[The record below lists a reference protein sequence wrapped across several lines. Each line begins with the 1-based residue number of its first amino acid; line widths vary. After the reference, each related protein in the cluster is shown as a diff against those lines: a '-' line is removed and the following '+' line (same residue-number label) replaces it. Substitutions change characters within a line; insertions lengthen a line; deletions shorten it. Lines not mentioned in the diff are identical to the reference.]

1 MSDKHFIPTKGSLS
15 LAKSIADS
23 LDIPFDE
30 DLTHHQGIWLLDLY
44 FKEICNILPN
54 ETQNIQFENLATRD
68 FAAFIEPTSS
78 KPLVFMDQQFQFFLL
93 STFFINAIWAC
104 RVLDSET
111 KNELRSLFTET
122 ISTLQNPY
130 LHESLREKEIELM
143 QRYKQE
149 LLLANT
155 LTISA
160 LAFIMCHEIAHE
172 NLDHMTQPESRSQEF
187 EADKLAF
194 SYLVRISENFEKMP
208 NLKIA
213 PNKLGAPILAFEYL
227 AKSLP
232 SHAIE
237 ALQGAHP
244 SPLSRGEKLHGFFK
258 GMADDEA
265 IYLYDGF
272 RKSLDEITCSE

>member
-1 MSDKHFIPTKGSLS
+1 MSKKHFIPTSGSLS
-15 LAKSIADS
+15 LAKSIAES

-30 DLTHHQGIWLLDLY
+30 DLTRHQGIWLLDLY
-44 FKEICNILPN
+44 FKEICTILPE
-54 ETQNIQFENLATRD
+54 ETINIQFENLATRD

-104 RVLDSET
+104 RVLDSDT
-111 KNELRSLFTET
+111 KNDLRSLFSES

-172 NLDHMTQPESRSQEF
+172 NLDHMNQPESHAQEF

-194 SYLVRISENFEKMP
+194 SYLTRIAENFGELP

-232 SHAIE
+232 AYAI
-237 ALQGAHP
+237 QGSHP
-244 SPLSRGEKLHGFFK
+244 SPLSRGKKLHGIFK
-258 GMADDEA
+258 GMADEEA

-272 RKSLDEITCSE
+272 YKSLDEITCNE